1 MILKF
6 ALSTKAIIMSSNV
19 LKISICLVCMLVFL
33 TIGLVSKNIIISYMN
48 TIIVIVIGS
57 FVYKN
62 FSMNENKDS

>member
-33 TIGLVSKNIIISYMN
+33 TIGFVSNNIIISYMN